1 MRGAVFYLPLKSSL
15 ALNFE
20 GDMNLLAA
28 FFGWADG
35 SNGTYSNMQT
45 TLLLSTMGL
54 VFGASKLQMQLY
66 FTNVFAAIPRLR
78 AYILV
83 APAPGNVQTASTV
96 RLGAAFW
103 TLLML

>member
-1 MRGAVFYLPLKSSL
+1 MQGAVFYFPLKPSL
-15 ALNFE
+15 ALDFE
-20 GDMNLLAA
+20 GDMNVLAA
-28 FFGWADG
+28 FFEWAGG

-45 TLLLSTMGL
+45 TLLLSTMGSVL
-54 VFGASKLQMQLY
+54 CASKLQMQLY
-66 FTNVFAAIPRLR
+66 FTNVIAAIPRLR

-83 APAPGNVQTASTV
+83 APAPGKPTASSV